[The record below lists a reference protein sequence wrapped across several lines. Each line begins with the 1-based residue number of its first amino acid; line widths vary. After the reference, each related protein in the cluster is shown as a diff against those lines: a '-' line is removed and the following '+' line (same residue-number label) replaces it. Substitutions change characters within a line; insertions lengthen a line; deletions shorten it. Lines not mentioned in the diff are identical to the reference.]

1 MTREEALAILI
12 NERECVRSRCEHN
25 CGTCHLAR
33 EESEIL
39 AALTMAI
46 HEIDV
51 GGYQQGYADG
61 KKKLAEAIQGDLNGM
76 KRELEEMRRDADEKR
91 DAILRARDE
100 LREIIQRG
108 PKGYYKTERKKEREA
123 RRSAR
128 RERRKR

>member
-61 KKKLAEAIQGDLNGM
+61 VKKFAETLQRDLNGM
-76 KRELEEMRRDADEKR
+76 KQELDGRRRELEE
-91 DAILRARDE
+91 I
-100 LREIIQRG
+100 REAQRG
-108 PKGYYKTERKKEREA
+108 PMGFFKAERKKEREA